1 LISDLS
7 FGSHFFQDMVEMNI
21 FYLAVYPEQ
30 ENITFNAVQRQKM
43 PNILK
48 ELVPEDSQYADTV
61 RVYDV
66 RDKNL
71 ILLPDIVAQEMI
83 CFFDNA

>member
-1 LISDLS
+1 
-7 FGSHFFQDMVEMNI
+7 MVEMNI

-30 ENITFNAVQRQKM
+30 ENVTFNAVQMQKM

-48 ELVPEDSQYADTV
+48 ELVPEDSQYTDTV

-71 ILLPDIVAQEMI
+71 ILLSDIVAQEMI
-83 CFFDNA
+83 CFFN

>member
-1 LISDLS
+1 
-7 FGSHFFQDMVEMNI
+7 MNI

-30 ENITFNAVQRQKM
+30 ENVTFNAVQMQKM

-48 ELVPEDSQYADTV
+48 ELVPEDSQYTDTV

-71 ILLPDIVAQEMI
+71 ILLSDIVAQEMI
-83 CFFDNA
+83 CFFN

>member
-1 LISDLS
+1 
-7 FGSHFFQDMVEMNI
+7 MVEMNI

-30 ENITFNAVQRQKM
+30 ENVTFNAVQMQKM

-48 ELVPEDSQYADTV
+48 ELVPKDSQYTDTV

-71 ILLPDIVAQEMI
+71 ILLSDIVAQEMI
-83 CFFDNA
+83 CFFN

>member
-1 LISDLS
+1 MIPDLS
-7 FGSHFFQDMVEMNI
+7 FGTHFFQDMVEMNI

-30 ENITFNAVQRQKM
+30 ENVTFNAVQMQKM

-48 ELVPEDSQYADTV
+48 ELVPEDSQYTDTV

-71 ILLPDIVAQEMI
+71 ILLSDIVAQEMI
-83 CFFDNA
+83 CFFN